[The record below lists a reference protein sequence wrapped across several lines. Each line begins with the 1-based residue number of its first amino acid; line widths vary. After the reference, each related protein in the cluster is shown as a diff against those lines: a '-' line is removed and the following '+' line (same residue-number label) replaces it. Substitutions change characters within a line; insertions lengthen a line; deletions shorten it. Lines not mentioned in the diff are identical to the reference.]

1 MQNGFMSYHSEMAWK
16 MTMLDNPTKPET
28 ERYSPHGDDAIPL
41 ELHFR
46 IAKQKRRL
54 ALLRYKL
61 GVRNEIDLPRRI
73 EDEKELP
80 FHQT

>member
-1 MQNGFMSYHSEMAWK
+1 MQSGFMSYHSETAWK
-16 MTMLDNPTKPET
+16 MTVLDNPTKPET
-28 ERYSPHGDDAIPL
+28 ERHAPRRDAAIPL

-61 GVRNEIDLPRRI
+61 GVRNESELPRRI

-80 FHQT
+80 FHHI